1 MKVMFLHLSV
11 ILFEGCGMYTP
22 LHAGIP
28 PRQTPPADIPPLDRH
43 PTGREP
49 PRQTHP
55 PPRPRILQDTVN
67 KRTVRILLECILV
80 VSLRILFSHHN
91 VLTCQ
96 YQGVK
101 NFTLVSIGEIISRCC
116 IWKAAISGSDMAN
129 SIVKLKFIWSKL
141 LMLVTILKVMPI
153 ILWDFE

>member
-1 MKVMFLHLSV
+1 MFLHLSV
-11 ILFEGCGMYTP
+11 ILFGGCGMYTP

-28 PRQTPPADIPPLDRH
+28 LGRHPRQTSPPLDRH
-43 PTGREP
+43 PTGRDP
-49 PRQTHP
+49 PRQTP
-55 PPRPRILQDTVN
+55 PPRPRILQDMVN

-153 ILWDFE
+153 ILWDF